1 MPKVASLDMPE
12 VAHPDVP
19 KVAYPYRRKENFKKE
34 IEKITAG
41 LVHKM
46 RMP

>member
-1 MPKVASLDMPE
+1 MPKVATLDMPLL
-12 VAHPDVP
+12 AILDVP

-41 LVHKM
+41 LGDKM
-46 RMP
+46 RMR